1 MQKLTIRA
9 IHYAGTNNSLHPIHS
24 HKCVAAESPASCARS
39 LNLNLFIM
47 YVGNIH
53 VIAHY
58 THLVPMAT
66 DCYARLLA
74 AVLMMMFLPIDG
86 GCKTLGGK
94 TCPYMRPIVLA
105 S

>member
-9 IHYAGTNNSLHPIHS
+9 ILYAGTNNLLHPIHS
-24 HKCVAAESPASCARS
+24 HKCAEAKSCARS

-86 GCKTLGGK
+86 AVVAK
-94 TCPYMRPIVLA
+94 P
-105 S
+105 